1 MQDQIVQTVPRSRLV
16 RHRFHRLPLLRS
28 LLLLRLP
35 LRKLL
40 AGQVCEVVCGEFDEN
55 NKGTARRDE
64 DSVVL
69 ADVHDEREAVE
80 AVADKQTLLL
90 AHAAIVETGN
100 LRQTV
105 ALLFVV

>member
-1 MQDQIVQTVPRSRLV
+1 M
-16 RHRFHRLPLLRS
+16 
-28 LLLLRLP
+28 
-35 LRKLL
+35 
-40 AGQVCEVVCGEFDEN
+40 VCGEFDEN